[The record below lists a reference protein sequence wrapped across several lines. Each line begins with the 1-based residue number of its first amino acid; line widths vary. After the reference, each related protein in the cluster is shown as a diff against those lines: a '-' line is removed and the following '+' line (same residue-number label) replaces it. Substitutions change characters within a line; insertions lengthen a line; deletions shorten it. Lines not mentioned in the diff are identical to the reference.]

1 MHHPLSVMYY
11 HGPPIYL
18 ETGAG
23 VVALRGELPM
33 PSVSSPLVLF
43 VGIALEICIGRLP
56 QYTPRISCSVRFRDV
71 LWQR

>member
-1 MHHPLSVMYY
+1 MMYY

-33 PSVSSPLVLF
+33 PPVSSPPFLF
-43 VGIALEICIGRLP
+43 VGIALEICIGRLS
-56 QYTPRISCSVRFRDV
+56 QYTPCIFCSVRFRDV